1 MIKEEAKRK
10 ARILNFWKK
19 NGLEATKEAFGVGRS
34 TIFLWES
41 KLKESK
47 GKLESLNNQSRKPK
61 TIKKRI
67 VPEPIELTYLVQ
79 YRQAAS
85 FAWLSFTDEIYY

>member
-10 ARILNFWKK
+10 ARILNFWHKH
-19 NGLEATKEAFGVGRS
+19 GLE
-34 TIFLWES
+34 ES